1 MSSIE
6 ELARKFQAG
15 EKLEMYEK
23 YSLVSNKHQLPEP
36 VQNQLMQQLEA
47 EVSGQPDGE
56 PELSKSQRKRIQ
68 RKIRLQ
74 QWE

>member
-1 MSSIE
+1 
-6 ELARKFQAG
+6 
-15 EKLEMYEK
+15 
-23 YSLVSNKHQLPEP
+23 
-36 VQNQLMQQLEA
+36 MQQLEA